1 MGNLYEEVS
10 GIEAFTRAYDGEY
23 AQYST
28 NNSEMSWLSF
38 EKCSW
43 DFDELRGKTF
53 KFRVKRQ
60 TLKINVEIPK
70 PFTPKHGEEYWY
82 ICSTAIQ
89 KAYKTIQDG
98 GSLDKLNQ
106 MLGCYKTKEDALL
119 AFEILSKAVL
129 GE

>member
-43 DFDELRGKTF
+43 DFDELRGNTF

-82 ICSTAIQ
+82 ICSTATE
-89 KAYKTIQDG
+89 KAYKTVYSGEGD
-98 GSLDKLNQ
+98 Q

-129 GE
+129 GGE